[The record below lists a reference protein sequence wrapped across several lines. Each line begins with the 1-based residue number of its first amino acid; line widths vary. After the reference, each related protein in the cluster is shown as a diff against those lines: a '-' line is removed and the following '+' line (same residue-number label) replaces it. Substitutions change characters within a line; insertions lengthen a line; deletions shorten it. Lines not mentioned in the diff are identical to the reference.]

1 MAATQCIYASRCGED
16 DLLKFKPSIRMGKKG
31 DLSDFET
38 WTGCWCQTGW
48 SEYFKN
54 CWSTGML
61 WQSTVLR
68 RLWHRITDAT
78 QQDANLW
85 PAPKTERQR
94 LELAKKH
101 KGETEE
107 FWNCVYGLMRQ
118 RWTFIW
124 VMGKQKCGEKRELQ
138 IILSI
143 QALSVKRGGGVV
155 MAWACMAVSGT
166 GRLNFTDDLMY
177 DDSSRMNLEG
187 YKTILPT
194 NIQENANR
202 FIGKCFILH
211 QNNDPKHL
219 ASSVNE
225 FIRAKKWKVLDCPS
239 LSPDLIP
246 IEHEFQHLKRRV
258 KTETPQNKQ
267 QLELAALK
275 AGKCISKDENKSLV
289 MSMCHRLTAVIVRN

>member
-1 MAATQCIYASRCGED
+1 MNLYLSDGKAKMWR
-16 DLLKFKPSIRMGKKG
+16 KKG
-31 DLSDFET
+31 T
-38 WTGCWCQTGW
+38 
-48 SEYFKN
+48 
-54 CWSTGML
+54 
-61 WQSTVLR
+61 
-68 RLWHRITDAT
+68 
-78 QQDANLW
+78 ANN
-85 PAPKTERQR
+85 PKHT
-94 LELAKKH
+94 A
-101 KGETEE
+101 
-107 FWNCVYGLMRQ
+107 
-118 RWTFIW
+118 
-124 VMGKQKCGEKRELQ
+124 
-138 IILSI
+138 S
-143 QALSVKRGGGVV
+143 SVKRGGGVV

-166 GRLNFTDDLMY
+166 GRLIFTDDLMY

-211 QNNDPKHL
+211 QNNDPKHP

-246 IEHEFQHLKRRV
+246 IEHEFQQLKRRV

-275 AGKCISKDENKSLV
+275 AGKSISKDETKSLV
-289 MSMCHRLTAVIVRN
+289 MSMCHRLTAVIVLKGSATK